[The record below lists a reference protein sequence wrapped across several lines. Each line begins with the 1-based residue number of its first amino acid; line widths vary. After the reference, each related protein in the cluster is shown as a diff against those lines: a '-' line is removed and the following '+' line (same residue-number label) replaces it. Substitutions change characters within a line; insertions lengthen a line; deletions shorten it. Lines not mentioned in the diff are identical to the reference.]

1 MPLSDKGSGVCQPKT
16 RYSTVSRQ
24 EVQTKEVGVV
34 FPRLQSLDSPKSS
47 LSTALTGNG
56 AC

>member
-1 MPLSDKGSGVCQPKT
+1 MPLSDRGSGECQPKT
-16 RYSTVSRQ
+16 RYSAVSRQ
-24 EVQTKEVGVV
+24 EAQTKEVGVV
-34 FPRLQSLDSPKSS
+34 FPGCNHLSAPKSS